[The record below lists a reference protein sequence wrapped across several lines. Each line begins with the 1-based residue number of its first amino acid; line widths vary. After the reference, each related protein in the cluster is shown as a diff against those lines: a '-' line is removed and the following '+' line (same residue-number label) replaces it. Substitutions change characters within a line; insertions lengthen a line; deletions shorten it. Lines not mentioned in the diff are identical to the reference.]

1 MNTLRRLT
9 TRSADRWLAL
19 ALGLGAFV
27 LYLRTMPPTVLDG
40 DNGEFQ
46 YMAYILGVPHASGYP
61 LYILLGKLFTFLPF
75 GDVAFRVNLLS
86 VVTTA
91 LALAMVYVLLRRLAI
106 SRAIAFI
113 TTSFCAVM
121 PSIWGGALETK
132 VYGLHLL
139 LGVLAILLMLR
150 WHQEHRARD
159 LYAAAFVFG
168 LGLTNH
174 LVIAFSAPAFALMLW
189 FNRAHLTRA
198 TIARAAMLLVL
209 PLALYAYIPIR
220 ANYWIAQQD
229 PQNWELYP
237 RADAMLKGTV
247 TAYYNNTLQGFFE
260 LVTGLGY
267 SYKFGFESPVEESN
281 RLNHAFRLLW
291 QQFGGGLALVGVG
304 IGVAFVRD
312 RKLFALFAALALGVG
327 FIAVYLRAA
336 HSTIYY
342 FSLFYVALA
351 VWFAFGAD
359 ALWRRAMGA
368 PRAVPA
374 LLILGLM
381 AFPATWLVTNFAR
394 LDESQNYAARDY
406 AQIVLNDDLAPQAV
420 VIAPWEISQPLR
432 YFQFVEN
439 QRPDLLI
446 TNISPIWP
454 QFERVMKRARE
465 LNRPFYNV
473 EFYPESRSASGSRS
487 VQAVPLPL
495 FTEPQPRYA
504 LRDARIVPEVQVLGY
519 DVRPTPPQPGMPMR
533 VLVYYRTLARM
544 YPMYSALLRVQDV
557 SGKLIGDYEG
567 FPGSYYFPTY
577 RWRDDEMYRSA
588 WTIHLPADAPAGL
601 YHLDLFWYVYDLD
614 ARQSDY
620 TREFHVALG
629 TIRVGEFGVAHI
641 EHPHN
646 ARLGHAM
653 TFLGWNG
660 VREIARG
667 QTLPLDLIWRA
678 ERPVDESY
686 TVFVHLVDA
695 EGRVIGDAD
704 NPPFSGLFPTNR
716 WQVGEVLRDRHL
728 LKIPRDL
735 APGNYTIEI
744 GMYLPTTNTRV
755 EVEGGADKIVLTTL
769 RVK

>member
-1 MNTLRRLT
+1 MTLRRLAT
-9 TRSADRWLAL
+9 TRLADRWLAL
-19 ALGLGAFV
+19 AVGLGAFA

-40 DNGEFQ
+40 DSGEFQ

-61 LYILLGKLFTFLPF
+61 LYVLLGKLFTFLPF

-91 LALAMVYVLLRRLAI
+91 LAVAIVYVLLRRVTI
-106 SRAIAFI
+106 SRPVAFI
-113 TTSFCAVM
+113 TTSFFAVM
-121 PSIWGGALETK
+121 PSIWGSALETK

-139 LGVLAILLMLR
+139 IGVLAIFLMLR
-150 WHQEHRARD
+150 WHQEHCARD
-159 LYAAAFVFG
+159 LYAAALVFG

-174 LVIAFSAPAFALMLW
+174 LVIAFSAPAFALVLW
-189 FNRAHLTRA
+189 FNRAYLTRA
-198 TIARAAMLLVL
+198 MVARAAIVLVL
-209 PLALYAYIPIR
+209 PLTLYAYIPIR

-247 TAYYNNTLQGFFE
+247 TAYYNNTVQGFFE
-260 LVTGLGY
+260 LITGLGY

-281 RLNHAFRLLW
+281 RLNNALRLLW
-291 QQFGGGLALVGVG
+291 QQFGVGLVFVVAGAL
-304 IGVAFVRD
+304 IAFVREH
-312 RKLFALFAALALGVG
+312 KVFAMFAALALGVG

-342 FSLFYVALA
+342 FSLFYLALA

-359 ALWRRAMGA
+359 ALLRYAARA
-368 PRAVPA
+368 PRLVPA
-374 LLILGLM
+374 LVTLGLV
-381 AFPATWLVTNFAR
+381 AFPAAWLVTNFAR

-406 AQIVLNDDLAPQAV
+406 AQIVLNDDLAPNAV

-454 QFERVMKRARE
+454 QFERVMMRARE
-465 LNRPFYNV
+465 LKRPFYNV
-473 EFYPESRSASGSRS
+473 EFYPESRNAPGPRS

-495 FTEPQPRYA
+495 PTEPQPRYA
-504 LRDARIVPEVQVLGY
+504 LHDARIVPEVQVLGY
-519 DVRPTPPQPGMPMR
+519 EVRPDPPQPGVPTR

-544 YPMYSALLRVQDV
+544 YPMYSAMLSIHDAT
-557 SGKLIGDYEG
+557 GKLIGDYEG

-577 RWRDDEMYRSA
+577 RWRDGEMYRSA

-614 ARQSDY
+614 ARVSDY

-646 ARLGHAM
+646 ARFGDAI

-660 VREIARG
+660 AREIARG

-678 ERPVDESY
+678 ERVVDEAY

-695 EGRVIGDAD
+695 QGRVARDAD
-704 NPPFSGLFPTNR
+704 SPPFSGLYPTNR
-716 WQVGEVLRDRHL
+716 WQVGEVLRDRHIL
-728 LKIPRDL
+728 QIPRDL
-735 APGNYTIEI
+735 APGDYTIEI
-744 GMYLPTTNTRV
+744 GMYLPTTNARV
-755 EVEGGADKIVLTTL
+755 VVEGGADKIVLTTL
-769 RVK
+769 WVK

>member
-1 MNTLRRLT
+1 MTLQRWLT
-9 TRSADRWLAL
+9 TRVTDRWLAL
-19 ALGLGAFV
+19 LLGLSAFA
-27 LYLRTMPPTVLDG
+27 LYLCTMPPTVLDG
-40 DNGEFQ
+40 DSGEFQ
-46 YMAYILGVPHASGYP
+46 YMASILGVPHASGYP
-61 LYILLGKLFTFLPF
+61 FYVLLGKLFTFLPF

-91 LALAMVYVLLRRLAI
+91 LAIAMVYALLRRVT
-106 SRAIAFI
+106 IARVVALI
-113 TTSFCAVM
+113 TTSVFAVM

-139 LGVLAILLMLR
+139 LGVLAIFLMLR
-150 WHQEHRARD
+150 WHQEHHARD

-174 LVIAFSAPAFALMLW
+174 LVIAFSALAFTLVLW
-189 FNRAHLTRA
+189 FNRAYLTRA
-198 TIARAAMLLVL
+198 MIARAVVLLVL
-209 PLALYAYIPIR
+209 PLTLYAYIPIR

-247 TAYYNNTLQGFFE
+247 TAYYNNTVQGFFE

-281 RLNHAFRLLW
+281 RINNALRLLW
-291 QQFGGGLALVGVG
+291 QQFSVGLVLVMVG
-304 IGVAFVRD
+304 AVVSFVRD
-312 RKLFALFAALALGVG
+312 RKLFVMFATLALGVG
-327 FIAVYLRAA
+327 FISVYLRAA

-342 FSLFYVALA
+342 FSLFYLALA

-359 ALWRRAMGA
+359 ALLRWATRASRVA
-368 PRAVPA
+368 PA
-374 LLILGLM
+374 LVTLGLI
-381 AFPATWLVTNFAR
+381 AFPVTWLVTNYAR

-406 AQIVLNDDLAPQAV
+406 AQIVLNDDLAPNAV

-473 EFYPESRSASGSRS
+473 EFFPESRSAPGPRT

-519 DVRPTPPQPGMPMR
+519 EVRPDPPQPSKPMR

-544 YPMYSALLRVQDV
+544 YPMYSALLRVQDL

-577 RWRDDEMYRSA
+577 RWREGEMYRSA

-614 ARQSDY
+614 ARASDY
-620 TREFHVALG
+620 TREFHIALG

-646 ARLGHAM
+646 ARLGDAI

-660 VREIARG
+660 ARQVARG

-678 ERPVDESY
+678 ERAVNESY

-695 EGRVIGDAD
+695 EGRVIRDAD
-704 NPPFSGLFPTNR
+704 SPPFSGLYPTNR

-735 APGNYTIEI
+735 APGDYTIEI
-744 GMYLPTTNTRV
+744 GMYLPTTNARV
-755 EVEGGADKIVLTTL
+755 SVDDRADKIVLTTI